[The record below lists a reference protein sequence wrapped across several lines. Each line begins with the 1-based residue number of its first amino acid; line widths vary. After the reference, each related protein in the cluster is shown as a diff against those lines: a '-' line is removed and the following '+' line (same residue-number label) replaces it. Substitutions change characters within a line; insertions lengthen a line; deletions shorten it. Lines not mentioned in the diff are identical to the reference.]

1 MTTTES
7 VSTPQ
12 TTWSGV
18 DVLYLAPSGTDATV
32 TLWTIPAA
40 PSGAV
45 APDALRAVAKD
56 HAAAVAAAGDGEP
69 DDLTEHPDGYGGTY
83 LTRGFTSPGDGS
95 AMAAYFASQ
104 GGIAVAMARDPAGS
118 DLTRHLAELVAADRP
133 RFLLTAEDVLVLAD
147 AAELAVPP
155 LSPTAYPPDASDEV
169 RRAAHLAARGGLL
182 ARGLVVAEDER
193 VVPVADLGVALTLLL
208 DGDRMLLVSKVGVGG
223 HSTALLGGRD
233 GVVATLGPAGPGLL
247 ELTTGSA
254 GQTVARW
261 AEWLTEGV
269 AAHAGDAQPFTA
281 RLADVQSCL
290 GSSDGP
296 EQLRAARAKLSVR
309 GLRRHGDDTASF
321 DAAWVEDASRRLWSV
336 SAADDLESAVLA
348 PAVPRDI
355 GDSLA
360 GALDFSAP

>member
-7 VSTPQ
+7 VSAPQ

-18 DVLYLAPSGTDATV
+18 DVLYLAPTGTDATI

-40 PSGAV
+40 ASLAV
-45 APDALRAVAKD
+45 APGTLRTVARD

-69 DDLTEHPDGYGGTY
+69 GDLTEHADGYGGTY
-83 LTRGFTSPGDGS
+83 LVRGFTSPGDGS

-104 GGIAVAMARDPAGS
+104 GGIAVAMARDPAGG

-147 AAELAVPP
+147 AAGLAAPP
-155 LSPTAYPPDASDEV
+155 LSPTAYPPDAPDEV

-193 VVPVADLGVALTLLL
+193 VVPVADLGVALRLLL
-208 DGDRMLLVSKVGVGG
+208 DGDRMLLVSKVGGGG
-223 HSTALLGGRD
+223 HSTVLLGGRD
-233 GVVATLGPAGPGLL
+233 GVVATLGPAAPGLL
-247 ELTTGSA
+247 ELSTGSA
-254 GQTVARW
+254 GQTVARC

-269 AAHAGDAQPFTA
+269 AAQAEEEQPFSA
-281 RLADVQSCL
+281 RLADVQACV

-296 EQLRAARAKLSVR
+296 EQLRAALAKTSIR
-309 GLRRHGDDTASF
+309 GLRRRGDDAASF

-336 SAADDLESAVLA
+336 SAADDLDSAVLA
-348 PAVPRDI
+348 PASPRDI

-360 GALDFSAP
+360 SALDFSAP

>member
-18 DVLYLAPSGTDATV
+18 DVLYLAPTGTDATV
-32 TLWTIPAA
+32 TVWTIPAPASVAA
-40 PSGAV
+40 PL
-45 APDALRAVAKD
+45 DTLRAVATD
-56 HAAAVAAAGDGEP
+56 HAAAVAAAGDGKP
-69 DDLTEHPDGYGGTY
+69 DNLTEHADGYGGTY

-104 GGIAVAMARDPAGS
+104 GGIAVAMARDPGGG

-133 RFLLTAEDVLVLAD
+133 RFLLTAEEVLVVAD
-147 AAELAVPP
+147 AAGLAAPP
-155 LSPTAYPPDASDEV
+155 LTPTAYPPDASDEV

-208 DGDRMLLVSKVGVGG
+208 DGDRMLLVSKVGGAG

-233 GVVATLGPAGPGLL
+233 GVVARLGPAGPGLL
-247 ELTTGSA
+247 ELSTGGT
-254 GQTVARW
+254 GQTVARC
-261 AEWLTEGV
+261 AEWLTEDV
-269 AAHAGDAQPFTA
+269 AAQVEEAQQFTA
-281 RLADVQSCL
+281 RLSDVQACL
-290 GSSDGP
+290 DSPDGT

-309 GLRRHGDDTASF
+309 GLRRLGDDTASF

-336 SAADDLESAVLA
+336 SAADDLESAVLTPVA
-348 PAVPRDI
+348 PHEVA
-355 GDSLA
+355 DSLA